1 MTVNQRIKDI
11 RKNLKMSQKEFA
23 SAISISN
30 TYLAGIENEARKVN
44 DRIIK
49 LCSMV
54 FGINETWLKEGK
66 GEIFFRSP
74 DVKTTRLVN
83 IFNKL
88 PVNFQDYALEQMEGL
103 LKLREKNRKKGAWLN
118 GNKFCFLTSL
128 IARCSLFSV
137 THLRQSDP
145 AVRCRYRTSA

>member
-1 MTVNQRIKDI
+1 MTVNQRIKEV
-11 RKNLKMSQKEFA
+11 RENLKMSQKEFA
-23 SAISISN
+23 NAISISN
-30 TYLAGIENEARKVN
+30 TYLAGIESGARKVN

-74 DVKTTRLVN
+74 NVKITRLVN

-88 PVNFQDYALEQMEGL
+88 PVDFQDYALEQLEGL
-103 LKLREKNRKKGAWLN
+103 LKLRGKK
-118 GNKFCFLTSL
+118 
-128 IARCSLFSV
+128 
-137 THLRQSDP
+137 
-145 AVRCRYRTSA
+145 